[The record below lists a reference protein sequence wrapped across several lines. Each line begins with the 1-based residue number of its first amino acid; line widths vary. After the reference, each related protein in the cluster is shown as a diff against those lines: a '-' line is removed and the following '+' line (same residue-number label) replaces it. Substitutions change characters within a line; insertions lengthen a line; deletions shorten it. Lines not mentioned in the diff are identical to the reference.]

1 MMKQITILGATG
13 MVGRNLLQKAGE
25 KDLKVKILARDASKL
40 NDHPKS
46 VEVIE
51 GSYFDKNIL
60 KDAIEGSNAILSTIG
75 PSILYPVSATEEK
88 RYIDSMAFIIEQ
100 MEANNQHR
108 WINISGAGVK
118 MTNENMPLARKLL
131 RMKLMAK
138 SKSIMTIK
146 ERELQMLENSDLDWT
161 SVRSPLIRGK
171 VNGDFCADENTF
183 CGNSVDLNQLS
194 DFMLSEIND
203 NKWIKMAPVVGT
215 K

>member
-1 MMKQITILGATG
+1 MKQITILGATG

-25 KDLKVKILARDASKL
+25 KDLMVKILARDASKL

-46 VEVIE
+46 VEVFE

-60 KDAIEGSNAILSTIG
+60 KDAIEGSDAILSTIG
-75 PSILYPVSATEEK
+75 PYVLQPISAKEENS
-88 RYIDSMAFIIEQ
+88 YIDSLSFIIEQ

-108 WINISGAGVK
+108 WINISCAGVK

-146 ERELQMLENSDLDWT
+146 EHELQLLESSNLKWT
-161 SVRSPLIRGK
+161 NVRSPLIREK
-171 VNGDFCADENTF
+171 VNGEFCADENNF
-183 CGNSVDLNQLS
+183 SGNSVDLNQLS
-194 DFMLSEIND
+194 NFMLSEIKD